1 MKCALIKKIQ
11 EEKNIYSF
19 VFKPEHKILWKA
31 GQYIFLNIPHKNPDD
46 RGETRHFTI
55 SSSPYEENITVTTK
69 FDFKNGSSFKK
80 ALLNLDEGKTIE
92 ISEPEGDFIIRDLKS
107 KYTFIA
113 GGIGIT
119 PYRSIILDII
129 NRGKENNIILMYF
142 CKARE
147 IIFKNIFDK
156 VEEKYNS
163 IKINYITEPRRVNE
177 NIIKSMVEDFRERFF
192 YASGPL
198 LMVQA
203 VQSVLSNLNIGEKNI
218 TIDYFPGYE

>member
-1 MKCALIKKIQ
+1 MKGALIKKIQ
-11 EEKNIYSF
+11 EAKNIYSF

-55 SSSPYEENITVTTK
+55 SSAPYEENIMVTTK

-92 ISEPEGDFIIRDLKS
+92 ISEPEGDFLIKKLKS
-107 KYTFIA
+107 KYAFIA

-119 PYRSIILDII
+119 PYRSILLDLI
-129 NRGKENNIILMYF
+129 NRGKENDIILLYF

-156 VEEKYNS
+156 AEEKYNS
-163 IKINYITEPRRVNE
+163 IKINYITEPRRVSE
-177 NIIKSMVEDFRERFF
+177 DIIKSVVGDFRERFF

-203 VQSVLSNLNIGEKNI
+203 VQSVLSNLNIGEKDI
-218 TIDYFPGYE
+218 IIDYFPGYE